1 MPAHTITLPRQL
13 GMAVRNQ
20 RKRLDLTQAQLA
32 ERAHVSRRLI
42 TNLELGD
49 ADGIAL
55 NNILRIL
62 GALDMD
68 LSVKWQEPPETPQ
81 PQSQIDQPRPSTKQ
95 SEPSYQEALDGIVA
109 AALRQA
115 GLDAAPAEKSR

>member
-32 ERAHVSRRLI
+32 ERARVSRRLI

-68 LSVKWQEPPETPQ
+68 LSVNWQERPEAPQ
-81 PQSQIDQPRPSTKQ
+81 LQSQVDQPRPSIKQ

-115 GLDAAPAEKSR
+115 GPDAAPAEKSR